1 MPSPPRWL
9 DRALDLFQ
17 RHAVLGMALILL
29 LSLTGLSWSLHQIFS
44 QQQQNAALKSAQLYT
59 ATLSE
64 FRSLYA
70 SEVVARA
77 RAYGMSV
84 THDYQAT
91 PQAIPLPATLSML
104 LGNRLG
110 QHGSGVSTRLYSPYP
125 FPWRAQEGGLKD
137 DFGRQAWQ
145 ALQADPEQPFYRF
158 ERQGDQLVLRY
169 ATADLMRP
177 ACVDCH
183 NSHPDSPRSGW
194 KVGDVRGILEVDQP
208 LDSAGL
214 SARPLLIE
222 TAVVTL
228 SILALFSTLLALV
241 IGRLHRASEKAQ
253 CLSQEMSS
261 INRALER
268 EIVER
273 QQVEVDLRSA
283 NDRLELLATQ
293 DPLTGIANRR
303 GFERTLS
310 LEWRRA
316 QRQGSPLSLIM
327 ADIDNFKAYNDHYG
341 HQAGDRCLQR
351 VAARLHAR
359 VRRPPDLV
367 ARYGG
372 EEFVIILPD
381 TSAEGA
387 YALAEA
393 MRNAVYELKV
403 EHIDSATASY
413 VTLSLGIATLVPKA
427 DSSAESLL
435 QAADRALY
443 RAKTAGRNR
452 VEADQELSPSE
463 L

>member
-1 MPSPPRWL
+1 MQSRARWL

-17 RHAVLGMALILL
+17 AHAVLGMGLILL
-29 LSLTGLSWSLHQIFS
+29 LSLAGLSWSLQQIFS
-44 QQQQNAALKSAQLYT
+44 QQLQNAALKNAQLYT
-59 ATLSE
+59 ATLTE
-64 FRSLYA
+64 FRSLYT

-84 THDYQAT
+84 THDYVGN

-110 QHGSGVSTRLYSPYP
+110 QQGSGASIRLYSPYP

-137 DFGRQAWQ
+137 DFGKQAW
-145 ALQADPEQPFYRF
+145 AFLQAHSERPFYRF
-158 ERQGDQLVLRY
+158 EERDDQLVLRY

-183 NSHPDSPRSGW
+183 NSHPDSPRRGW
-194 KVGDVRGILEVDQP
+194 RVGDVRGILEVDQP

-222 TAVVTL
+222 TAVVSL
-228 SILALFSTLLALV
+228 STLALFSTLLALV
-241 IGRLHRASEKAQ
+241 IGRLHRTSEEAQ
-253 CLSQEMSS
+253 CLSQEMSL

-273 QQVEVDLRSA
+273 HQVEVDLRSA
-283 NDRLELLATQ
+283 NDTLEVLATQ
-293 DPLTGIANRR
+293 DPLTEIANRR
-303 GFERTLS
+303 GFERALS
-310 LEWRRA
+310 QEWRRA

-327 ADIDNFKAYNDHYG
+327 ADIDHFKAYNDRYG

-351 VAARLHAR
+351 VAARLEAQ

-381 TSAEGA
+381 TAAAGA

-393 MRNAVYELKV
+393 MRDGVRALHLEHANSPVAAV
-403 EHIDSATASY
+403 
-413 VTLSLGIATLVPKA
+413 VTLSLGIATLIPNVGNLP
-427 DSSAESLL
+427 ESLL

-443 RAKTAGRNR
+443 RAKAGGRDR
-452 VEADQELSPSE
+452 VEADRVFPAEP
-463 L
+463 